1 MGVAV
6 FWKGFRMKGIEQT
19 KGLYPEEHIM
29 ESIAISLKRI
39 ADALENYAV
48 IEQKKLDDR
57 NRDFIDLITQ
67 VKEAF
72 E

>member
-1 MGVAV
+1 MGAAV
-6 FWKGFRMKGIEQT
+6 FWKGFRVMGIEQT

-39 ADALENYAV
+39 ADVAENYIA
-48 IEQKKLDDR
+48 IDQKKLDDR
-57 NRDFIDLITQ
+57 NKDFAELIAQ
-67 VKEAF
+67 VKDAF